1 MKHANPQ
8 LVRSDGPA
16 ILEIIADDPFFA
28 DVQAIRDSVARRAY
42 ELFQSDGHVQ
52 GHDLE
57 HWLRA
62 ESQLL
67 NPVPVELKETD
78 QELIIHADVPGLRE
92 KDLTLRV
99 EPHRLFVSGTRE
111 GCEEHKHGKTIHSE
125 LHSSQIFRTFNL
137 PVEIEPHSVHARL
150 RHGVLEVTMAK
161 RAKGSRE
168 TKAA

>member
-1 MKHANPQ
+1 MKHTNPQ
-8 LVRSDGPA
+8 LVRSDGPT
-16 ILEIIADDPFFA
+16 ILEIIADDPVLA
-28 DVQAIRDSVARRAY
+28 DIQTIHDSVARRAY
-42 ELFQSDGHVQ
+42 ELFQSNGHVQ

-67 NPVPVELKETD
+67 NPVPVEVKETD
-78 QELIIHADVPGLRE
+78 QELIVHADVPGLRE

-99 EPHRLFVSGTRE
+99 DPHRLFVSGTRQD
-111 GCEEHKHGKTIHSE
+111 CEEHKHGKTIHCE

-137 PVEIEPHSVHARL
+137 PVEIDPHHVHARL

-161 RAKGSRE
+161 RSKGVGE
-168 TKAA
+168 TQAA